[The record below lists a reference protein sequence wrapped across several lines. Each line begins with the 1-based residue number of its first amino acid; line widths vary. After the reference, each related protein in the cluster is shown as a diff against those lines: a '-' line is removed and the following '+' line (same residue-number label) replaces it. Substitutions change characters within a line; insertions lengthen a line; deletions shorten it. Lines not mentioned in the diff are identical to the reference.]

1 MFLKIKVVEHQN
13 MNIKLGHKSFRMLH
27 IFELIK
33 RIFKRFALR
42 KIHFKIL
49 RLNFEFHHNS
59 KTSHS
64 AVFPEVALL
73 RSSYK

>member
-33 RIFKRFALR
+33 TLSFKVKEFLR
-42 KIHFKIL
+42 GSHLEKFIL
-49 RLNFEFHHNS
+49 KF
-59 KTSHS
+59 
-64 AVFPEVALL
+64 
-73 RSSYK
+73 